1 MLNSKAANLYRKQE
15 CARQTLCNTDP
26 QRDQPLQ
33 TAWKS
38 PVIQILW
45 ALTMAQSSMK
55 VRAPALPHC
64 LGYKAWL
71 IQPNLSKILQENK
84 IIAPRPT
91 RILEKRGPLPSYA
104 SHVRKWNPKKETLQS
119 RGCYQMIQAEPLS
132 HFRQRSKCSMVPKH
146 LHSAFADCYHWGDHR
161 S

>member
-71 IQPNLSKILQENK
+71 IQPNLSKNFQENK

-91 RILEKRGPLPSYA
+91 RILKKRGPLPSDA
-104 SHVRKWNPKKETLQS
+104 SHVRRWNPKKKPCNPEVAIKWYKRSLFPTLGKEANALWFQS
-119 RGCYQMIQAEPLS
+119 TYTLPL
-132 HFRQRSKCSMVPKH
+132 QIATTKE
-146 LHSAFADCYHWGDHR
+146 AT
-161 S
+161 